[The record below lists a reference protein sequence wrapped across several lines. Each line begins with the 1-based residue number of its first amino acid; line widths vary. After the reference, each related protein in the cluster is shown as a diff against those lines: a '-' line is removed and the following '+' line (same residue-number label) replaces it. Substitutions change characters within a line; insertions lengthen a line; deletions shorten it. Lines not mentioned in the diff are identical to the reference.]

1 MNKRLIP
8 IFLVVFIDLVGF
20 GIIIPLLPTFATSF
34 GASPLAIGLLTASY
48 SAMQL
53 IGAPVLGR
61 LSDRFGRK
69 PLLIISQLGTFAGF
83 VLMGFAN
90 SLAMLFA
97 ARILDGFTGGNL
109 SIAQAAIA
117 DVTEEKDRAKSYGL
131 IGAAFGLG
139 FILGPAIGGLLSR
152 WGNSVPA
159 FAAAAI
165 SAGSVAL
172 TIALLPETR
181 QASAAPVARRAF
193 TLAALRQTLSNSV
206 LTRLLG
212 YGLVFNIGFAI
223 FQTTFALFAKEKFG
237 FNVEQTGYML
247 GYVGILVVIAQVV
260 ILPRMVKLVGEQ
272 RLIFLGSATLGLGL
286 LGVGMLTPWWALF
299 GTLMLT
305 AFGGGV
311 VNPSLQSLYTRT
323 VSAEERGGVLGLSAS
338 VDAFSRIVAP
348 IWGGWILGVAGA
360 AWPALSGALLML
372 IVLIYGAAALGG
384 AAAGVPAAQEAA
396 VLP

>member
-8 IFLVVFIDLVGF
+8 IFLVVFSDLVGF
-20 GIIIPLLPTFATSF
+20 GMIIPLLPSFATSF
-34 GASPLAIGLLTASY
+34 NASPLAIGLLTASY

-53 IGAPVLGR
+53 VGAPVLGR

-90 SLAMLFA
+90 SLPMLFA
-97 ARILDGFTGGNL
+97 ARILDGLTGGNL

-139 FILGPAIGGLLSR
+139 FILGPALGGLLSR
-152 WGNSVPA
+152 WGNAVPA

-165 SAGSVAL
+165 SAGSIVL
-172 TIALLPETR
+172 TIVLLPETR
-181 QASAAPVARRAF
+181 QASTAPAARRSF
-193 TLAALRQTLSNSV
+193 TLAALRYTLSNSL
-206 LTRLLG
+206 LTRLLA
-212 YGLVFNIGFAI
+212 YGLIFNIGFGI
-223 FQTTFALFAKEKFG
+223 FQTTFALFANLKFS

-260 ILPRMVKLVGEQ
+260 ILPRMVSIVGEQ

-286 LGVGMLTPWWALF
+286 LGVGMLEPWRALI

-348 IWGGWILGVAGA
+348 IWGGWVLGAAGA
-360 AWPALSGALLML
+360 AWPALSCALLML
-372 IVLIYGAAALGG
+372 GVLIYGAVALGG
-384 AAAGVPAAQEAA
+384 AAAAVPAAQAA
-396 VLP
+396 PELP

>member
-8 IFLVVFIDLVGF
+8 IFLVVFSDLVGF
-20 GIIIPLLPTFATSF
+20 GMIIPLLPSFATSF
-34 GASPLAIGLLTASY
+34 NASPLAIGLLTASY

-53 IGAPVLGR
+53 VGAPVLGR

-90 SLAMLFA
+90 SLPMLFA
-97 ARILDGFTGGNL
+97 ARILDGLTGGNL

-139 FILGPAIGGLLSR
+139 FILGPALGGLLSR
-152 WGNSVPA
+152 WGNAVPA

-165 SAGSVAL
+165 SAGSIVL
-172 TIALLPETR
+172 TIVLLPETR
-181 QASAAPVARRAF
+181 QASTAPAARRSF
-193 TLAALRQTLSNSV
+193 TLAALRYTLSNSL
-206 LTRLLG
+206 LTRLLA
-212 YGLVFNIGFAI
+212 YGLIFNIGFGI
-223 FQTTFALFAKEKFG
+223 FQTTFALFANRKFS

-260 ILPRMVKLVGEQ
+260 ILPRMVSIVGEQ

-286 LGVGMLTPWWALF
+286 LGVGMLEPWRALI

-348 IWGGWILGVAGA
+348 IWGGWVLGAAGA

-372 IVLIYGAAALGG
+372 GVLIYGAVALGG
-384 AAAGVPAAQEAA
+384 AAAAVPAAQAA
-396 VLP
+396 PELP